1 MRLVTALAL
10 VVVMLAACGG
20 GAAQPIKVA
29 PGVTTAPSGPS
40 ASPGR
45 YQEGY

>member
-1 MRLVTALAL
+1 MRPVMALAL
-10 VVVMLAACGG
+10 VVAVLVACGG

-40 ASPGR
+40 ASPGQ

>member
-1 MRLVTALAL
+1 VRPVMALAL
-10 VVVMLAACGG
+10 VVAMLAACGG

-29 PGVTTAPSGPS
+29 PGVTQAPSGPT
-40 ASPGR
+40 ASPGQ